1 MCERILIEFIQSG
14 LWPLLVGV
22 VVWFFK
28 DEIKRSVQSLSSFTL
43 AGATFEFRDKAQTIR
58 SHMLLAET
66 FLDVLSKPFSG
77 ETLAKLMDPAQ
88 AEKLGNFAVK
98 YNQELPIVAQV
109 EEPLAGIALILIR
122 TGRYTQAVDMLDSLL
137 LKRPGHP
144 YLLNLKA
151 LALINARLPDTVKE
165 GEKILEQ
172 LLIRYPED
180 SVARFNHALALSL
193 LERDE
198 DAVNEMHRALGAG
211 YWRTDPNCLDDPLFH
226 HVRNH
231 RLDLFLTLIDHRN
244 SLMKPHPP
252 SSTMPN

>member
-22 VVWFFK
+22 VVWFLK
-28 DEIKRSVQSLSSFTL
+28 DEIKRSVQSLSSFKL
-43 AGATFEFRDKAQTIR
+43 AGATFEFGDKAQTIR
-58 SHMLLAET
+58 SHVLLAET

-77 ETLAKLMDPAQ
+77 ESLAKLIDPAQ
-88 AEKLGNFAVK
+88 VEKLANFAAK
-98 YNQELPIVAQV
+98 YNQELPIAEQV

-122 TGRYTQAVDMLDSLL
+122 TGRHTQAVDMLDSLL

-151 LALINARLPDTVKE
+151 LALITPRLPDTVKE
-165 GEKILEQ
+165 GEKILDE

-180 SVARFNHALALSL
+180 SVVRFNRALALSL

-198 DAVNEMHRALGAG
+198 DAVNEMRRALDDG
-211 YWRTDPNCLDDPLFH
+211 YWRTQPNCLDDPLFH

-231 RLDLFLTLIDHRN
+231 RLDLFHTLIDHRN